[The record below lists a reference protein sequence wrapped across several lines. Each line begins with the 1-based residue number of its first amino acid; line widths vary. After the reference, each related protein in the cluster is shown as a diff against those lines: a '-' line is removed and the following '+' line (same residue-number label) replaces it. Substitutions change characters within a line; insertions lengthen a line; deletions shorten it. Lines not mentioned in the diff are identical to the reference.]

1 MTELFA
7 PSNSQSIS
15 VFYRLILPMVF
26 ILIGVAVLWFGVAE
40 FLKAKEAANWKSVDG
55 VILQSEVKSD
65 IRETREN
72 NRTRKYRVFW
82 AEIKFRYQIEGKELT
97 GNRIRFGEF
106 ESDSPESAE
115 VDVMKFP
122 VGKTVAIFFNPE
134 NPSESVLETEMQ
146 GGVFLLIGL
155 GALFI
160 GAGAAAFIWLNR

>member
-7 PSNSQSIS
+7 PSNSQNIGI
-15 VFYRLILPMVF
+15 FYRVILPSIF
-26 ILIGVAVLWFGVAE
+26 ILIGAAVLWFGVAE
-40 FLKAKEAANWKSVDG
+40 FLKAKEAASWKSVDG

-82 AEIKFRYQIEGKELT
+82 AEVKFQYQVDGKEQI

-115 VDVMKFP
+115 LDVEKFP
-122 VGKTVAIFFNPE
+122 IGKSVAVFFNPE
-134 NPSESVLETEMQ
+134 NPSESVLETEIQ